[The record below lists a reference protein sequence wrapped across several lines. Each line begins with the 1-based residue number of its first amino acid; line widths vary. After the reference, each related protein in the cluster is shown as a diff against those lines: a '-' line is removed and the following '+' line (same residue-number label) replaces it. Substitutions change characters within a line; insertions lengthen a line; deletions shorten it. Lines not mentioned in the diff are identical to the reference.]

1 MLLLFYN
8 LIGDTM
14 KKDRNLAV
22 ILINEKLNGN
32 STLTYKEISELSG
45 FHPKYIL
52 KLKREIITN
61 TLSTVHGNKFRKPV
75 NAISEA
81 EEAQIV
87 NLYCRSHASVKK
99 FAKFYGKRSYSC
111 IYSVLK
117 KHNLI

>member
-1 MLLLFYN
+1 MR
-8 LIGDTM
+8 
-14 KKDRNLAV
+14 DRNLA
-22 ILINEKLNGN
+22 ITLINDKLNGD

-52 KLKREIITN
+52 KLKREITTGTIS
-61 TLSTVHGNKFRKPV
+61 LVHGNKNRKPI
-75 NAISEA
+75 NAISL
-81 EEAQIV
+81 EEEKQIID
-87 NLYCRSHASVKK
+87 LYHRSHASIKK